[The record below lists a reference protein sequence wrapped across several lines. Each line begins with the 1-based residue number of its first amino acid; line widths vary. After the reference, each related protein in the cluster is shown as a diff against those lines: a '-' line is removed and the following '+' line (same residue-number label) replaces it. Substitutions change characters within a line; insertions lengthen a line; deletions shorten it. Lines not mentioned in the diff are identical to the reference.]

1 MKRVYTDAMKH
12 HFRVTDGS
20 SFSLADHDPSFTGD
34 FEGGKAAA
42 RAEVAKLTARLDDLQ
57 ELFYADGRH
66 RLLVVIQGMDTAGK
80 GGAIRRAFAGMNP
93 SGVRVAAFKAPTSTE
108 LAHDFL
114 WRVHAQV
121 PSDGQVVIFDRS
133 HYEDV
138 LIVRVHGLVP
148 KHRLKARYDHIRHFE
163 QMLADEGTTV
173 VKFFL
178 HISADEQQERLEA
191 RLANPAKHWKFNPA
205 DLSERQ
211 HWDEYQQAI
220 EAAIAGT
227 ATEAA
232 PWYVVPAN
240 KKWHRDLVICR
251 ALVDTF
257 ESLDLSYPQP
267 DFDPSTIVVPPYR
280 PKAAAT

>member
-1 MKRVYTDAMKH
+1 MERVYTDAMKH

-108 LAHDFL
+108 LAH
-114 WRVHAQV
+114 
-121 PSDGQVVIFDRS
+121 
-133 HYEDV
+133 EDV